1 VVIRLA
7 REAGVAVE
15 ETALTVAE
23 LEAATELFITSTAR
37 EILPVT
43 QLGGRPVG
51 DGRVGPVT
59 RRLHDAF
66 RRLAGEN

>member
-43 QLGGRPVG
+43 RLGGRPVG